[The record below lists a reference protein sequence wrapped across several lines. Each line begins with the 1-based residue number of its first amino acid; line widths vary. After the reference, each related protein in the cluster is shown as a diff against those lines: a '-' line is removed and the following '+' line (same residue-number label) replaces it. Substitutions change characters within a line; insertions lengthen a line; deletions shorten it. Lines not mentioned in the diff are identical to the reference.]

1 MGYNDDMPVIPFR
14 HERAIKN
21 RLREIASARGMK
33 LNRLMQVIVD
43 EFLQR
48 EGILRVERKLN

>member
-1 MGYNDDMPVIPFR
+1 MPVIPFR

-21 RLREIASARGMK
+21 KLREIASARGMK